1 MGLPK
6 ALNVKKIK
14 GIFWNIFIMIK
25 EPLRPILTRLTYP
38 LFQLDW
44 CVILDSHLL
53 NNITIKHNSVGI
65 QYLVNR
71 LRWSQKEGFFACPR
85 SMLRF
90 RFFFYLFINL
100 LATNSNVCES
110 DNFSIMYLC
119 FTSIDTVTIC
129 FLLAFPIT
137 IKIALI
143 TRCGY
148 FVILWNRADL
158 ISHSTKFT
166 FISVIRGNI
175 RYLTVSQNLM
185 LHAISY
191 HVQLAMKLLNG
202 SVLRVHR
209 SREWLSLV

>member
-1 MGLPK
+1 MLSKHEQRLHNNFRHRLANDCTIGAVRAALVFNISMGLPK

-14 GIFWNIFIMIK
+14 GTFWNIFIMIK

-65 QYLVNR
+65 QYLLNR

-90 RFFFYLFINL
+90 RFFFLVSFINL

-110 DNFSIMYLC
+110 DNFSIISY
-119 FTSIDTVTIC
+119 V
-129 FLLAFPIT
+129 LLA
-137 IKIALI
+137 
-143 TRCGY
+143 
-148 FVILWNRADL
+148 
-158 ISHSTKFT
+158 
-166 FISVIRGNI
+166 
-175 RYLTVSQNLM
+175 
-185 LHAISY
+185 
-191 HVQLAMKLLNG
+191 
-202 SVLRVHR
+202 
-209 SREWLSLV
+209 